1 MQKKT
6 AANSNG
12 EGDPVSL
19 ETDNNKLVED
29 FGAKSISGIEQIP
42 DFYTFNNGLIV
53 SHRDFDKF
61 MNKMNSGERSAIVSG
76 FNASSSPHLAHLAVF
91 DTNLMFQQK
100 YGAEV
105 FIPISDDESY
115 VSGKIKSQA
124 EGLKKSLVIARSMVA
139 LGFDTRKTR
148 IIIDQLYTNIY
159 NFAIQLSRSVTLST
173 VKASYGYA
181 SDKNI
186 GMHFYPAV
194 QSAHIL
200 LPNHFGIK
208 NVLVPIGPDEDP
220 HIRICRDIA
229 ELYGYRKPAVIHS
242 RFLPGIDGKKMSK
255 SKDNAIFLLEDEKI
269 IRKKI
274 MNAFSGGQASIE
286 EHRRIGGN
294 PEVDVPFIYLRS
306 YFLTPSESSRI
317 EEEYRSGK
325 LLSGEMKNLL
335 VEKTNERLRVFRHNY
350 SKTRPED
357 LKKIMLLN
365 DHTDIEKIMEE
376 SGVFEQG

>member
-1 MQKKT
+1 MRKKT
-6 AANSNG
+6 EAGSNDG
-12 EGDPVSL
+12 PEPSSL
-19 ETDNNKLVED
+19 EDDNTKLLEN
-29 FGAKSISGIEQIP
+29 FGAKPIREVESTP
-42 DFYTFNNGLIV
+42 DFYTFRNNLIV
-53 SHRDFDKF
+53 SHRDFDKY
-61 MNKMNSGERSAIVSG
+61 MSLIMSGEKSAIVSG
-76 FNASSSPHLAHLAVF
+76 FNASSSPHFAHLAVF
-91 DTNLMFQQK
+91 DTNRMFQQK

-124 EGLKKSLVIARSMVA
+124 DGLKKSLIIARSMIA
-139 LGFDTRKTR
+139 LGFDIRKTK

-173 VKASYGYA
+173 VKASYGYS

-200 LPNHFGIK
+200 LPNHFGIR

-220 HIRICRDIA
+220 HIRICRDIS

-255 SKDNAIFLLEDEKI
+255 SKDNAIFLLEDEKT

-274 MNAFSGGQASIE
+274 LNAFSGGQASIE

-294 PEVDVPFIYLRS
+294 PEVDVPFIYLKS
-306 YFLTPSESSRI
+306 YFLSPSESMEI
-317 EEEYRSGK
+317 EEEYRSGR
-325 LLSGEMKNLL
+325 LLSGEMKNMLI
-335 VEKTNERLRVFRHNY
+335 EKALERLIPFQERYR
-350 SKTRPED
+350 KTGPED
-357 LKKIMLLN
+357 MKKIFLLN
-365 DHTDIEKIMEE
+365 DNTDIEKILDE
-376 SGVFEQG
+376 SGIFA

>member
-1 MQKKT
+1 MRKKT
-6 AANSNG
+6 EAGSNDG
-12 EGDPVSL
+12 SEPFSL
-19 ETDNNKLVED
+19 EDDNTKLLEN
-29 FGAKSISGIEQIP
+29 FGAKPIKDVANTP
-42 DFYTFNNGLIV
+42 DFYTFRNNLMV
-53 SHRDFDKF
+53 SHRDFDKY
-61 MNKMNSGERSAIVSG
+61 MSLIMSGEKSAIVSG

-91 DTNLMFQQK
+91 DTNRMFQQK
-100 YGAEV
+100 YGSEV

-124 EGLKKSLVIARSMVA
+124 EGLKMSLIIARSMIA
-139 LGFDTRKTR
+139 LGFDIRKTK

-173 VKASYGYA
+173 VKASYGYS

-200 LPNHFGIK
+200 LPNHFGIR

-220 HIRICRDIA
+220 HIRICRDIS

-255 SKDNAIFLLEDEKI
+255 SKDNAIFLLEDEKV
-269 IRKKI
+269 IRRKI
-274 MNAFSGGQASIE
+274 LNAFSGGQASIE

-294 PEVDVPFIYLRS
+294 PEVDVPFMYLKS
-306 YFLTPSESSRI
+306 YFLSPSESMEI
-317 EEEYRSGK
+317 EEEYKSGK
-325 LLSGEMKNLL
+325 LLSGEMKNMLI
-335 VEKTNERLRVFRHNY
+335 EKTLERLKPFQERYR
-350 SKTRPED
+350 KTGPED
-357 LKKIMLLN
+357 MKKILLLN
-365 DHTDIEKIMEE
+365 DHIDIEKILDE
-376 SGVFEQG
+376 SGIFT